1 MPSIQIPNVGVV
13 DLPDYAMQH
22 TLESLYHTMAG
33 MSAEQASDFGK
44 LTSAFGSNT
53 DVGRQT
59 KASVD
64 DLQPPLENIATSSR
78 QNVKQTS
85 LTLKQMQKGIKD
97 ANLNSRTQ
105 TSAFRQAAQVMRG
118 AGNMLSGGG
127 ISDIASLLPGP
138 LVQGINVAT
147 KVLVKFADTQRRL
160 TDVGMGLGA
169 SIITTTEAVTKL
181 NMPIFEFE
189 RIAGKY
195 SLAIDSLGDSTYQ
208 LGKDF
213 EGFQKDGVHKGA
225 IMFSALSNQV
235 RKTMEPFG
243 NMGLTVTEINTYLGE
258 YLESDRKRGVNA
270 QRSFEGL
277 TASFSDL
284 VKEASAYA
292 IDTGR
297 NRKEI
302 IKEQIETMSRQDT
315 AGYSMRLRLKGE
327 EEAAKT
333 FSTNMQLASNEMFG
347 RYGKSGSSVKEMVL
361 QAVMSGRGL
370 EATEEGSNFMSL
382 FPEAASVLDTMIR
395 GFKDKPLDPEMF
407 AKFSV
412 ALKKGTKAYDEEQYN
427 IQKAHNVSMGIVEGM
442 LVDEKETT
450 PLGRLKA
457 RWEKGKEGEGT
468 ELYTVGADLLKGN
481 EILTGLTAGLQ
492 QTVANF
498 AGTISGPDGLQP
510 ALKLAIAGVQDLVET
525 MSLFGQGDFKGGVEV
540 LKNLIID
547 NPIAQIFG
555 LAAVGGKVI
564 GAVAVAAVV
573 KGAISN
579 KIPAVHMANLISM
592 TAAENIKGQTKATD
606 GGLEYQ
612 GNKLKTNSKFF
623 HEGVEY
629 KVGKDGNPE
638 VTEAGRKKLGKAPRI
653 GKVGKAGTILASG
666 MIAWETWERLAEV
679 TKQYAGQIDAE
690 TDEGKREI
698 LKKQLEDK
706 KFDILGSGIS
716 RGAGSALLTLLGS
729 VAGAPGG
736 PITSAV
742 VAGWAS
748 GKGEEGGQELWDW
761 MKGKK
766 EEGTISRLHLNAG
779 QQEAE
784 KSTPTYGILKE
795 IRDLLNLL
803 LPAVEDTASNTGVG
817 TSATLEQVRMLANNS
832 HRMVI
837 GA

>member
-1 MPSIQIPNVGVV
+1 
-13 DLPDYAMQH
+13 
-22 TLESLYHTMAG
+22 
-33 MSAEQASDFGK
+33 
-44 LTSAFGSNT
+44 
-53 DVGRQT
+53 
-59 KASVD
+59 
-64 DLQPPLENIATSSR
+64 
-78 QNVKQTS
+78 
-85 LTLKQMQKGIKD
+85 
-97 ANLNSRTQ
+97 
-105 TSAFRQAAQVMRG
+105 
-118 AGNMLSGGG
+118 
-127 ISDIASLLPGP
+127 
-138 LVQGINVAT
+138 
-147 KVLVKFADTQRRL
+147 
-160 TDVGMGLGA
+160 
-169 SIITTTEAVTKL
+169 
-181 NMPIFEFE
+181 MPIFEFE

-208 LGKDF
+208 LGKEF
-213 EGFQKDGVHKGA
+213 EGFQKKGVHKGA
-225 IMFSALSNQV
+225 IMFSALSDQV

-347 RYGKSGSSVKEMVL
+347 RYGKSGSPVKEMIL

-382 FPEAASVLDTMIR
+382 FPEAASILDTMIR

-407 AKFSV
+407 AEFSV

-564 GAVAVAAVV
+564 GAIAVAAVV

-579 KIPAVHMANLISM
+579 KIPAPVLANLISM

-638 VTEAGRKKLGKAPRI
+638 VTEAGRKKLGKAPKI

-690 TDEGKREI
+690 TDAEKREI

-748 GKGEEGGQELWDW
+748 SKGEEGGQELWDW

-766 EEGTISRLHLNAG
+766 EEGTINRLHLNAG

-803 LPAVEDTASNTGVG
+803 LPAAEDTASHTG
-817 TSATLEQVRMLANNS
+817 ATTGLTAEAVRLTAFQS
-832 HRMVI
+832 KSI
-837 GA
+837 GLGLYVT